1 MLLACTFVFRAV
13 ISIIVDADKEEDKQS
28 TVSDHRPKFGE
39 RVCLDSEALCFMSFF
54 KPPNSKD
61 ADNCTDQIRVIT
73 VEFNAWE
80 YSGCDYLWAGIVTNL
95 GSKVEEFFGTW
106 KVRLCRLLLEYT
118 SDGVD
123 GRATSMS
130 VQCGYLRC
138 KAFLFCL
145 LVLSC
150 LVYTTTFVVLVGTQA
165 DILDTLKQGPY
176 IAAIVTFVTAFSTLL
191 GGKKRFAHWA
201 FCSKL

>member
-1 MLLACTFVFRAV
+1 MFFFQPPKNK
-13 ISIIVDADKEEDKQS
+13 DPNDKG
-28 TVSDHRPKFGE
+28 T
-39 RVCLDSEALCFMSFF
+39 
-54 KPPNSKD
+54 
-61 ADNCTDQIRVIT
+61 DNIRVIT
-73 VEFNAWE
+73 VDFNAWE

-95 GSKVEEFFGTW
+95 GSKVEDFFGKW
-106 KVRLCRLLLEYT
+106 KVRLCRLLLENT

-123 GRATSMS
+123 DRATSLS
-130 VQCGYLRC
+130 IQCGYLRC
-138 KAFLFCL
+138 KAFLLCL
-145 LVLSC
+145 LILSC